1 MAGQSQIISL
11 IGSGKIKMEK
21 QKLLKIIA
29 LILGKLVRMASLL
42 FAICLISFFL
52 IKNSPIDPVQAYVSG
67 DMLSVGPE
75 QKQKIAEYWGLNQ
88 PARIQFVNWA
98 KALLKGD
105 LGISMI
111 YRRPVFEIIRE
122 RFFNSIILML
132 SAWILS
138 GALGFILGSLAA
150 LKKDSWFDRIV
161 KWYCYTLVSVP
172 TFWLG
177 LLLMMVFPVWL
188 GWFPIGLSVPPGIL
202 AGEVT
207 LINRLSHLVLPTV
220 TLSLAGLAN
229 VALHTRQK
237 LIEVLASE
245 HILFARARGIEGFPL
260 FWQYALRNIAVPGIT
275 IQFAAFSELF
285 GGVILAEQV
294 FSYPGLGQAT
304 VQAGLSG
311 DTALLLGLV
320 IFSTFFV
327 FTGNLIA
334 DLLYYILDP
343 RTRESGVI

>member
-1 MAGQSQIISL
+1 
-11 IGSGKIKMEK
+11 MEK
-21 QKLLKIIA
+21 QKTLKIISF
-29 LILGKLVRMASLL
+29 ILGKTVRIASLL
-42 FAICLISFFL
+42 FAVCLISFFL
-52 IKNSPIDPVQAYVSG
+52 IKNSPIDPIQAYVSG

-88 PARIQFVNWA
+88 PVGIQFTNWVRA
-98 KALLKGD
+98 ILKGD
-105 LGISMI
+105 LGISLI
-111 YRRPVFEIIRE
+111 YRRPVVEIIRE
-122 RFFNSIILML
+122 RFLNSIILML

-138 GALGFILGSLAA
+138 GLLGFILGSLAA
-150 LKKDSWFDRIV
+150 LKKGSWFDRIV
-161 KWYCYTLVSVP
+161 KGYCYTLVSVP

-177 LLLMMVFPVWL
+177 LLLIMVFAVWL

-202 AGEVT
+202 AKNVT
-207 LINRLSHLVLPTV
+207 LIHRVSHLILPTV

-237 LIEVLASE
+237 LIDVLSSE
-245 HILFARARGIEGFPL
+245 YILFARARGIEGFPL
-260 FWQYALRNIAVPGIT
+260 FWQYAFRNIILPGIT

-327 FTGNLIA
+327 FTGNLLA
-334 DLLYYILDP
+334 DLIYYNLDP
-343 RTRESGVI
+343 RIRVGDNDA